1 MTATTTNPHQQLGLA
16 LLKHRLHL
24 IMTEH
29 FTIDELKELVVM
41 TGLACDVEVDVIQSI
56 ATDILER
63 SLPEEDIIALNSQW
77 QTSVC
82 DGVDCT
88 IEQLRARFKIFA

>member
-1 MTATTTNPHQQLGLA
+1 MAVTMTNTQSRLA

-24 IMTEH
+24 LMVEH
-29 FTIDELKELVVM
+29 LTIDELKELVVM
-41 TGLACDVEVDVIQSI
+41 TGLASAFEVDVIQHI

-63 SLPEEDIIALNSQW
+63 SLTEEELIALNSQW

-88 IEQLRARFKIFA
+88 IEELRARFKIFA